1 MKTAIWVC
9 WCVWHSYWSYLNFYG
24 YLYPAFNSV
33 VKGVSAAGWIPK
45 HSFTHSP
52 VLARSLYS
60 VLCITGLDLPYP
72 ERAKVLMFSSELAG
86 ARAEGI
92 IYSGME
98 GQAANS

>member
-1 MKTAIWVC
+1 MGLLVC
-9 WCVWHSYWSYLNFYG
+9 LAELLELSEFLWISLPI
-24 YLYPAFNSV
+24 YPSNSV